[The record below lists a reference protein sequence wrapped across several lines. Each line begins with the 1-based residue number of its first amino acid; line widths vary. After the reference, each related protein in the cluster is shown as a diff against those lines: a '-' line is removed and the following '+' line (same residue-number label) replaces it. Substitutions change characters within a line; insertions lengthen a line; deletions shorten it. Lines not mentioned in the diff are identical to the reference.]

1 MAGDDVTRETG
12 TGSGSVGRGTGSEE
26 VPARDFP
33 DPVSS
38 AQLFASVSGMQ
49 QLLQQLSL
57 TVTNALGVT
66 SANRLDARNADNTT
80 PFPPR
85 ALAPALDAAV
95 HETAGGAAGGSG
107 GRVVDDTAAR
117 READAVAVRLA
128 NTALDG
134 GASPPVGTA
143 AVPSA
148 TDGERDG
155 KTGSR
160 GIKVPIT
167 PPELNVDGLKS
178 QQQIL
183 RARAFLR
190 DLRRYF
196 AVAEWGSEDEA
207 RCVYIAGALKG
218 SAKTWYDDWSLSVG
232 DSFTSEQ
239 LMTALRDRFAPVIL
253 SLAEEARNKLSMRRY
268 GMRGDKEAVS
278 AYLTRFN
285 ALVAPIHDITTSER
299 IFWFR
304 TGLTEKLASKCAR
317 NTDGQPFTSFDKLVQ
332 HALNCESKKAAGA
345 FAAASSLRL
354 NFTQAADDASM
365 ESDEERPKPPPK
377 RQKRADGAGPSA
389 AAAEIPDGSLPCP
402 PRSSEETKFGVSEAV
417 LKARKENGTC
427 FVCGKSGHGV
437 RAHEGYD
444 GWTKV
449 EKKGSQ
455 GGRGNGRGGGQ
466 GGRGGKGGRG
476 GAAGK
481 TGKARK

>member
-38 AQLFASVSGMQ
+38 AQLFASMSGMQ

-57 TVTNALGVT
+57 TITNALGIN
-66 SANRLDARNADNTT
+66 SANHPNAQNDQTT

-85 ALAPALDAAV
+85 ALVSALDAAV
-95 HETAGGAAGGSG
+95 QETAGGAAGGSAAG
-107 GRVVDDTAAR
+107 AAATETGAR
-117 READAVAVRLA
+117 RDAAAVAVQLA
-128 NTALDG
+128 NATLGDT
-134 GASPPVGTA
+134 ASPPVGGG
-143 AVPSA
+143 VPGA
-148 TDGERDG
+148 TDSARDG
-155 KTGSR
+155 DSGSR
-160 GIKVPIT
+160 GIKVPIS
-167 PPELNVDGLKS
+167 PPELNLDGLKS

-190 DLRRYF
+190 DLKRYF
-196 AVAEWGSEDEA
+196 AVAEWGSKDEA

-239 LMTALRDRFAPVIL
+239 LLKAIRDRFAPVIL
-253 SLAEEARNKLSMRRY
+253 SLSEEARNKLSMRRY
-268 GMRGDKEAVS
+268 GMRGDKEAVA

-285 ALVAPIHDITTSER
+285 ALVTPIHDITTSER
-299 IFWFR
+299 IYWFR

-317 NTDGQPFTSFDKLVQ
+317 DTDGHPFTCFNRLVQ

-354 NFTQAADDASM
+354 NFAQAADDAGM
-365 ESDEERPKPPPK
+365 ETDEEAPAPK
-377 RQKRADGAGPSA
+377 RQKRAGGAGPSVA
-389 AAAEIPDGSLPCP
+389 VAEIPDGSLPCP
-402 PRSSEETKFGVSEAV
+402 PRTSEETKFGVSKAV
-417 LKARKENGTC
+417 LAQRKEAKTC
-427 FVCGKSGHGV
+427 YVCGKSGHGA

-449 EKKGSQ
+449 EKKGGQ

-476 GAAGK
+476 GAV
-481 TGKARK
+481 GKAGGKPRK